1 MNYLSIK
8 KPDVANGPGI
18 RVSIFV
24 SGCPHHCKGCF
35 NVESWDWNA
44 GEPYTLDTLREITD
58 FLQNSYV
65 SGITLLG
72 GEPFAQDGDI
82 ESLCEV
88 IKREY
93 PDKTI
98 WAYSGYTFEAL
109 LEKNHSLLKY
119 IDVLVD
125 GRFIESLKDLRLRFR
140 GSSNQR
146 IIDVPKSLEK
156 KDVVLWTS

>member
-82 ESLCEV
+82 ESLCEA
-88 IKREY
+88 IKRDY

-156 KDVVLWTS
+156 KEIVLWTS